1 MVLEVE
7 GTKKKLRQ
15 EISSIKNEAKKD
27 YRENKEVLIM
37 QVSTS
42 IMQYKNQKVLEAK
55 MLIRSLFSKF
65 PLVVVSS
72 NHFFLVSNVLAAM
85 LLGFELIEF

>member
-1 MVLEVE
+1 
-7 GTKKKLRQ
+7 
-15 EISSIKNEAKKD
+15 
-27 YRENKEVLIM
+27 
-37 QVSTS
+37 
-42 IMQYKNQKVLEAK
+42 

-72 NHFFLVSNVLAAM
+72 NNFFLVSNVLAAM